1 VAAPFRQREGRFKR
15 QPAELMPNHFSI
27 PPSEAHEV
35 KTRTQF
41 SRRLLRLKPAAEYLS
56 LSPGKLRALIQACEI
71 PVVKYGE
78 NAPWLIDVRDLD
90 YWIERSKTNVG

>member
-1 VAAPFRQREGRFKR
+1 MLKVP
-15 QPAELMPNHFSI
+15 MI
-27 PPSEAHEV
+27 PRLKPHEF
-35 KTRTQF
+35 TTATHH

-56 LSPGKLRALIQACEI
+56 MSPGKLRALIQAGEI

-90 YWIERSKTNVG
+90 SWIERSKTNVL